1 MSKSSSSRRLS
12 SVEFVPM
19 LAMVNAVVAL
29 SIDGMLPALSTI
41 AEELGAKHENDA
53 QLVIF
58 MMFVGFSGGHL
69 FFGPLS
75 DIVGR
80 KRAIY
85 AGTSIFIVGC
95 TISYQAKD
103 FQLMLLG
110 RLLQGLG
117 GASLGDIPLAIVRD
131 QYAGDDMAKIMSMI
145 TGVFIIVPALA
156 PSLGLLVLN
165 FAGYRAIFFLLL
177 IHAIVAAAWLALRQ
191 PETLPAENRKRFDL
205 RTILNDVCFV
215 AGRKSTVLFTLAQGF
230 VFGNFVAFLSSA
242 PQVFADLYQ
251 EEERFPLIF
260 AGLATSVGLA
270 SVLNS
275 RIVKRLGMLNLATL
289 GLGIMSS
296 FSFAFLI
303 FVLILEEHPP
313 LWTVLV
319 FFCCVFFQVGFLLG
333 NLNAMAM
340 EPMGEH
346 AGIASAVIG
355 TLSGLTSLTG
365 GVVIGQSYQKTIIPL
380 IIGFFLF
387 STSALIATRLAEG
400 SRISETQS
408 TTNTAR

>member
-1 MSKSSSSRRLS
+1 
-12 SVEFVPM
+12 
-19 LAMVNAVVAL
+19 
-29 SIDGMLPALSTI
+29 
-41 AEELGAKHENDA
+41 
-53 QLVIF
+53 
-58 MMFVGFSGGHL
+58 
-69 FFGPLS
+69 
-75 DIVGR
+75 
-80 KRAIY
+80 
-85 AGTSIFIVGC
+85 
-95 TISYQAKD
+95 
-103 FQLMLLG
+103 
-110 RLLQGLG
+110 
-117 GASLGDIPLAIVRD
+117 
-131 QYAGDDMAKIMSMI
+131 MAKIMSMI

-165 FAGYRAIFFLLL
+165 FAGYRAIFFILL
-177 IHAIVAAAWLALRQ
+177 IHAIIAVAWLALRQ

-355 TLSGLTSLTG
+355 ALSGLTSLTG

-380 IIGFFLF
+380 IMGFFLF